1 MSRISWDTYFMSIA
15 KLASLRSCDPNT
27 KVGAIIVDNHHHI
40 IATGYN
46 GFPTGI
52 DESQLPLEKKGNYLN
67 TKYPYILHAE
77 ANAILNATVQD
88 LTNSILYVTL
98 FPCNECTKLILQ
110 KGIKEIVYLED
121 KYPNSDS
128 IIASKKLLD
137 LSEIYYRQLADFSF
151 PKI

>member
-1 MSRISWDTYFMSIA
+1 MSIA

-27 KVGAIIVDNHHHI
+27 KVGAVIVDNHHHI

-52 DESQLPLEKKGNYLN
+52 DESQLPLEREGNYLN

-77 ANAILNATVQD
+77 ANAILNTTVQD
-88 LTNSILYVTL
+88 IHNSLLYVTL
-98 FPCNECTKLILQ
+98 FPCNECAKLIIQ
-110 KGIKEIVYLED
+110 KGIKEVVYIED
-121 KYPNSDS
+121 KYPTSDS
-128 IIASKKLLD
+128 IIASKKLLG
-137 LSEIYYRQLADFSF
+137 LSGISYRQLVHFSF